1 MFTSIYFWKKV
12 DQLPFWP
19 YLFLGYHDGIFNGK
33 SNLKIKSEH
42 HVKDWANYFDIILN
56 KNLFIWRKMA
66 IYMIYRRIFH
76 NKYRRFNVVHHLQV
90 LKTICLVRFCTSRE
104 KKVHIKSKNTLNIKL
119 DLCDQHLKKFS
130 WLKYFLPIV
139 FFYRHSCE
147 LVWKF

>member
-1 MFTSIYFWKKV
+1 MFTSIYFWKKF

-76 NKYRRFNVVHHLQV
+76 KKYRRFNVVHHLQV

-104 KKVHIKSKNTLNIKL
+104 KKVHIKSKKYIKYKVGFMWL
-119 DLCDQHLKKFS
+119 TSKEIFLVKVFS
-130 WLKYFLPIV
+130 SYSIFL
-139 FFYRHSCE
+139 ST
-147 LVWKF
+147 